1 MLDASVG
8 QSVCGPAA
16 HIGFLSGERGGIQWP
31 TVVPYM
37 RCTMSLCAAWAGGP
51 PPWAPPDLLSPARLV
66 VPSRDV
72 LCLLWILRTE
82 RLRKTVGQEACCCC
96 FENAWRV
103 SRGSIRLAAALAA
116 MAVRQQWW
124 RQQWRLAAVL
134 DSCLL
139 LHCWQGR
146 GSWSPA
152 NCSHQ
157 KGCSR

>member
-16 HIGFLSGERGGIQWP
+16 HMGFLSGERGGIQWP

-72 LCLLWILRTE
+72 LCFDRLLWILACLQKDCE
-82 RLRKTVGQEACCCC
+82 RGHRSAC
-96 FENAWRV
+96 
-103 SRGSIRLAAALAA
+103 
-116 MAVRQQWW
+116 
-124 RQQWRLAAVL
+124 
-134 DSCLL
+134 
-139 LHCWQGR
+139 
-146 GSWSPA
+146 
-152 NCSHQ
+152 
-157 KGCSR
+157 